1 MKDLN
6 KVETIF
12 WLYVTLRE
20 EILPVGYF
28 NMMIEAAII
37 TGEVFNF
44 LFKSIDP
51 ISFEILGT
59 IPGTVF

>member
-1 MKDLN
+1 MKELN
-6 KVETIF
+6 KVDAIF

-28 NMMIEAAII
+28 NMMIEAAMI

-51 ISFEILGT
+51 ISYEILGT

>member
-1 MKDLN
+1 
-6 KVETIF
+6 
-12 WLYVTLRE
+12 
-20 EILPVGYF
+20 
-28 NMMIEAAII
+28 MIEAAIV

-51 ISFEILGT
+51 ISYDILGN

>member
-6 KVETIF
+6 KVEATF

-28 NMMIEAAII
+28 NMMIEAAIV

-51 ISFEILGT
+51 ISYDILGN